1 MNDFNIS
8 QVATIVNNIAEQMT
22 GQRALTQITNA
33 ADFIAVAQTLLKTG
47 YDPVINAIS
56 QVFSRSIFSYRD
68 YAAPLNSLYMD
79 APRWGNAVRKLS
91 PVAMEAVNNQEFEY
105 PVAYSSAQ
113 AQQSNPYGDG
123 LSVDHYKI
131 NKQKVLQT
139 NFYGSATYAQRYTI
153 FKDQFEVA
161 FTSPE
166 EFGRFTAMLAAERK
180 NDRETYKESLARG
193 LQASFIGA
201 IFAENKAERIVHLL
215 TEYNTVTGLELTAA
229 TVYQPENFAP
239 FMRWAYARIKTIA
252 RLMANRS
259 AMFQTQITGKTILR
273 HTPADRLRIAI
284 FSPVLEQMDAMV
296 LSTTFN
302 DEYFENATI
311 EGVDYWQSIQTP
323 DAINVVPVYT
333 NANGALTTG
342 AAQNKTKIFGLIH
355 DKDALGYSDVNNWAA
370 VTPLNIDGGYWNEA
384 HHTRFKSMLDNTEKA
399 VVLVLD

>member
-22 GQRALTQITNA
+22 GQKAITQITNA

-47 YDPVINAIS
+47 YDPIINAIS

-68 YAAPLNSLYMD
+68 YNAPMNSLYMD

-91 PVAMEAVNNQEFEY
+91 PIAMEAVNNQEFEY

-153 FKDQFEVA
+153 FKEQLEVA
-161 FTSPE
+161 FSDVG
-166 EFGRFTAMLAAERK
+166 EFSRFTAMLAAERK

-201 IFAENKAERIVHLL
+201 LFAENKAERIVHLL

-259 AMFQTQITGKTILR
+259 AMFQTQITGKT
-273 HTPADRLRIAI
+273 
-284 FSPVLEQMDAMV
+284 
-296 LSTTFN
+296 
-302 DEYFENATI
+302 
-311 EGVDYWQSIQTP
+311 DYWQSIQTP
-323 DAINVVPVYT
+323 DTINVVPVYT

-342 AAQNKTKIFGLIH
+342 AAQNKSKIFGLIH